1 MRMQILLA
9 VVLTLARVNGEPV
22 TSQDIITLFS
32 DRHSGHAKFLG
43 GNAEAREFL
52 KIVIDD
58 KLLVQEAYEIGLD
71 KDPAILQ
78 LASDLERERCQKLLL
93 KTEIDDKAK
102 PSRDDVKKIWE
113 SLNFVMKVR
122 QIAVATRQEAE
133 EIRVAILGGADIE
146 RIARECSRADSRS
159 HGGHLVAAW
168 GQQEPAWEEVV
179 FKLEPGEVSPVI
191 ETSKGFEVVLVEN
204 RVDVER
210 PPLEQVASRIE
221 GVLYQRRLE
230 DRRKE
235 FLEELWQK
243 YPFLYSPVARTT
255 ADPEAVIEPLLA
267 LEAAARRMGESPAIV
282 EEVTKYREYLMESML
297 FRDHIFKGLAA
308 TDDESRRYYDE
319 HKSEF
324 VAPEQRRVAQILSNN
339 EKDASAARQALAAG
353 TEFAAAVKKYSRD
366 PISAMQEG
374 DLGWITPDRVPA
386 AFKPV
391 LTMGTGEVSKPIQ
404 SPGGWHLI
412 KVLEIKPARQ
422 LAFEEVKT
430 KAAQKTLEIKR
441 DVERKRW
448 VEKLRGA
455 ATIEIDD
462 AAIKS
467 FVKANEFSGTPPP
480 QHTLQ

>member
-1 MRMQILLA
+1 
-9 VVLTLARVNGEPV
+9 VNGEPV
-22 TSQDIITLFS
+22 TSQDIVELFS
-32 DRHSGHAKFLG
+32 NRHSGHAKFLG

-78 LASDLERERCQKLLL
+78 MASDLERERCQKLLL

-113 SLNFVMKVR
+113 SLSFVMKVR
-122 QIAVATRQEAE
+122 QIAVGTRQEAD
-133 EIRVAILGGADIE
+133 EIRAAILGGADLE
-146 RIARECSRADSRS
+146 RFARECSRADSRN
-159 HGGHLVAAW
+159 HGGHLVATW
-168 GQQEPAWEEVV
+168 GQMEPAWEEVV

-221 GVLYQRRLE
+221 GVLLQRRL
-230 DRRKE
+230 DQRRKE
-235 FLEELWQK
+235 FREELWQK
-243 YPFLYSPVARTT
+243 YPETVN
-255 ADPEAVIEPLLA
+255 EPLV
-267 LEAAARRMGESPAIV
+267 LEAAARHLSETPAIV
-282 EEVTKYREYLMESML
+282 EEVTKYREYLMEGML
-297 FRDHIFKGLAA
+297 FRDHIFNGLTA
-308 TDDESRRYYDE
+308 TDEESRRYYDE

-339 EKDASAARQALAAG
+339 EKDASAARQALVAG

-391 LTMGTGEVSKPIQ
+391 LTLGLGEVSKPIQ

-422 LAFEEVKT
+422 LTFEEVKT
-430 KAAQKTLEIKR
+430 KVAQKTLDIKR
-441 DVERKRW
+441 DAERKRW
-448 VEKLRGA
+448 VEKLRAA

-467 FVKANEFSGTPPP
+467 FVKANEFSGAPPP
-480 QHTLQ
+480 QHTLP